1 MTESFSPNASPY
13 STNAAGFVTGAS
25 QPGAGAGTSLH
36 SQEAEQFD
44 FRPCDE
50 RTERGD
56 WQPHES
62 DLLPGFGVERAR
74 ELLVWLIN
82 LEIRLP
88 PYAEVSPA

>member
-1 MTESFSPNASPY
+1 MTESVSPNASPY

-25 QPGAGAGTSLH
+25 QPGAGTSVD
-36 SQEAEQFD
+36 SQGQGQFD
-44 FRPCDE
+44 FRPSHE
-50 RTERGD
+50 QIAQSD

-88 PYAEVSPA
+88 PYTEVSPA

>member
-13 STNAAGFVTGAS
+13 STNAAGYVTGAS
-25 QPGAGAGTSLH
+25 QPGAGTGNSVD
-36 SQEAEQFD
+36 SQETEQFD
-44 FRPCDE
+44 FRPCEEPIDQS
-50 RTERGD
+50 D

-88 PYAEVSPA
+88 PYTEVSPA